1 LTRIA
6 NFPIA
11 AGTVSSGAFS
21 AILEATKPGITR
33 LVVITS
39 GVGFAMAAM
48 SLRVAITP
56 SMAVAAIAALLGTA
70 LTASGANALN
80 QAIEWR
86 RDARMPRTSG
96 RPIPS
101 GRASL
106 QRVVAFSMGL
116 CVTGLAILGLFC
128 GLVPALIAL
137 VTILSY
143 VLIYTP
149 LKPVTHWATV
159 IGAVPGALPPLIG
172 WTAAQPDAAFGALA
186 QPGGWAIFAIIF
198 VWQLPHFLAIA
209 WKYRDDYR
217 LGGYK
222 VLPVIDPSG
231 RRTSRAILF
240 WTALLIPVSALPA
253 MALNTVLGPAYVVF
267 ALLAGAFFAW
277 PALRLAR
284 TRHPRDAMRTFIAS
298 VLYLPAILL
307 FMSAEAILT
316 TIL

>member
-1 LTRIA
+1 MTRIA

-11 AGTVSSGAFS
+11 TDTVSSGAF
-21 AILEATKPGITR
+21 AALLEATKPGITR
-33 LVVITS
+33 MVVITS

-48 SLRVAITP
+48 SLRIAITP
-56 SMAVAAIAALLGTA
+56 STAIAAFAALLGTA

-80 QAIEWR
+80 QAWEWR

-106 QRVVAFSMGL
+106 QQVVKFAMGL
-116 CVTGLAILGLFC
+116 CVGGLAILGLFC

-143 VLIYTP
+143 ILIYTP

-159 IGAVPGALPPLIG
+159 VGAVPGALPPLIG
-172 WTAAQPDAAFGALA
+172 WTAAQPETSFEALVQA
-186 QPGGWAIFAIIF
+186 GGWAIFAIIF

-217 LGGYK
+217 AGGYK
-222 VLPVIDPSG
+222 VLPVFDPDG
-231 RRTSRAILF
+231 RRTSRAILL
-240 WTALLIPVSALPA
+240 WTALLIPVSVLPA
-253 MALNTVLGPAYVVF
+253 LALGTVLGPAYVVF
-267 ALLAGAFFAW
+267 ALVAGALFAW

-307 FMSAEAILT
+307 FMTAEAILAT
-316 TIL
+316 MM